1 MKKILLISGAVI
13 AAAVLIY
20 YLGFNKTKQKFHHFT
35 KINIGKIERIVDET
49 GAIVPQ
55 TGSQVKVGSRI
66 SGTLKKLYVKVGTK
80 VKKDQIIAVI
90 DARELKYQLE
100 NSLELLKDKK
110 IGYSHIVENY
120 QKLIDEASK
129 KIKIDNYNILYL
141 KKNLMRN
148 VHLLEKGY
156 IAQDAVDKLKTAFES
171 YNHQKLIDEDEFER
185 LKKEYKNSLD
195 SQKTLIKAAAF
206 AADAAKTRLSYAIIK
221 SPINGVVTSVSTQ
234 EGETVA
240 ASFAAPTFVTI
251 LNPNKLKLEVFT
263 DETDIANIKIGD
275 PVLFSVDSYPDKQFK
290 GKVISIDPGATI
302 IDNVVYYETEVK
314 IGAGINLLKPQM
326 TANVKIITGVRHNV
340 LLTDSFYVYRLGKT
354 RFVYKKSGN
363 KIAKQPVIVGWESN
377 GKSEIKSG
385 LSKGD
390 IIAK

>member
-141 KKNLMRN
+141 KK
-148 VHLLEKGY
+148 
-156 IAQDAVDKLKTAFES
+156 T
-171 YNHQKLIDEDEFER
+171 
-185 LKKEYKNSLD
+185 
-195 SQKTLIKAAAF
+195 
-206 AADAAKTRLSYAIIK
+206 
-221 SPINGVVTSVSTQ
+221 
-234 EGETVA
+234 
-240 ASFAAPTFVTI
+240 
-251 LNPNKLKLEVFT
+251 
-263 DETDIANIKIGD
+263 
-275 PVLFSVDSYPDKQFK
+275 
-290 GKVISIDPGATI
+290 
-302 IDNVVYYETEVK
+302 
-314 IGAGINLLKPQM
+314 
-326 TANVKIITGVRHNV
+326 
-340 LLTDSFYVYRLGKT
+340 
-354 RFVYKKSGN
+354 
-363 KIAKQPVIVGWESN
+363 
-377 GKSEIKSG
+377 
-385 LSKGD
+385 
-390 IIAK
+390 